1 MTPTELEQ
9 LQKRAADALS
19 LRLQKHPVKGNGK
32 PAKRVLLIC
41 AGGACISCG
50 QAPVW
55 QALEKE
61 LVRNN
66 LQDTVQL
73 VQTGCMSACDMG
85 PIVIVRPDNVLYQ
98 HVKPEDAAK
107 IVQQHM
113 LKDEPVKELMWR
125 ADPKSEPIAS
135 PDEIPFFSKQVKIV
149 LETCG
154 IVDPENIEDYVAME
168 GYQALSK
175 ALTSMT
181 PQQVIDEV
189 KASGIRGRGGAGFP
203 TGTKWQMLRNAKSD
217 EKYVICNADEGD
229 PGAFMDRSVLEG
241 DPHRV
246 LEAMAIAG
254 FAAGASKGFVYV
266 RAEYPL
272 AIRRLQIAL
281 EQARRY
287 GLLGRR
293 ILGTD
298 FSFGI
303 EIRVGAGAFVCGEET
318 ALMASV
324 QGKRGMP
331 RPRPPFPT
339 DAGINDKPTS
349 INNVETFASIPTILR
364 KGGKWYASIGTPKS
378 TGTKVF
384 ALAGKVNNTGLVEV
398 PMGTTLRT
406 IIFEIGGGIP
416 DGKAFKAAQTG
427 GPSGGCIPAAHLDL
441 PLDFDSLQQIGSI
454 VGSGGLVVMDEDSC
468 MVDVAKFFMDFC
480 VDESCGKCP
489 PCRVGTKQI
498 YKTLHKICEG
508 HGTQEDITKL
518 DDLCDVLRSSS
529 LCGLGQTSPN
539 PTMSTLRHFKA
550 EYEAHIKEHKCPAKV
565 CKSLITY
572 VIAQAACTGC
582 SLCGRNCP
590 TSAISRVD
598 GQKKYTI
605 DQAKC
610 IHCGKCFE
618 VCNFAAVTRE

>member
-9 LQKRAADALS
+9 LQKRAAEALS
-19 LRLQKHPVKGNGK
+19 LRLQKRQVKSNGK
-32 PAKRVLLIC
+32 PAERVLLIC

-50 QAPVW
+50 EAPVW
-55 QALEKE
+55 EALEKE

-66 LQDTVQL
+66 LHDTVHM

-85 PIVIVRPDNVLYQ
+85 PLVIVRPDNILYQ
-98 HVKPEDAAK
+98 HVKPEDAAR

-113 LKDEPVKELMWR
+113 LRDEPVTELMYR
-125 ADPKSEPIAS
+125 PHPEADPIPN

-154 IVDPENIEDYVAME
+154 IIDPENIEEYIAME
-168 GYQALSK
+168 GYAALAK
-175 ALTSMT
+175 AVSAMT

-203 TGTKWQMLRNAKSD
+203 TAIKWQMLHNAPGS
-217 EKYVICNADEGD
+217 EKYIICNADEGD

-246 LEAMAIAG
+246 LEAMAL
-254 FAAGASKGFVYV
+254 AAYATGASKGFIYV

-293 ILGTD
+293 ILGSD

-324 QGKRGMP
+324 QGRRGMP

-339 DAGINDKPTS
+339 DSGIHDKPTS
-349 INNVETFASIPTILR
+349 INNVETFASIPAIVR
-364 KGGKWYASIGTPKS
+364 RGGKWYAGIGTEKS

-384 ALAGKVNNTGLVEV
+384 ALAGNVNATGLVEV
-398 PMGTTLRT
+398 PMGTTLRE

-416 DGKAFKAAQTG
+416 GGKKFKAAQTG
-427 GPSGGCIPAAHLDL
+427 GPSGGCIPAEHLDL

-498 YKTLHKICEG
+498 YKTLQKICDG
-508 HGTQEDITKL
+508 KGSEDDLAIL

-539 PTMSTLRHFKA
+539 PTMSTLRHFRD
-550 EYEAHIKEHKCPAKV
+550 EYEAHIKGHKCPAKV
-565 CKSLITY
+565 CKQLLTY
-572 VIAQAACTGC
+572 IINLEKCTGC
-582 SLCGRNCP
+582 SLCARNCP
-590 TSAISRVD
+590 TDAISRID
-598 GQKKYTI
+598 GQRKYVI
-605 DQAKC
+605 DQDKC
-610 IHCGKCFE
+610 IHCGKCHE
-618 VCNFAAVTRE
+618 VCRFAAVAIE

>member
-1 MTPTELEQ
+1 MTPSELEQ
-9 LQKRAADALS
+9 LQKRAAEALA
-19 LRLQKHPVKGNGK
+19 LRLQKHAVKGNGK
-32 PAKRVLLIC
+32 PARRVLLIC

-50 QAPVW
+50 EAPVW
-55 QALEKE
+55 AALEKE

-66 LQDTVQL
+66 LQDTVQM

-98 HVKPEDAAK
+98 HVKPEDAGR

-113 LKDEPVKELMWR
+113 LRDEPVRDLMWR
-125 ADPKSEPIAS
+125 PGPKAEPVAS

-154 IVDPENIEDYVAME
+154 IIDPENIEEYIAME
-168 GYQALSK
+168 GYQALAK

-189 KASGIRGRGGAGFP
+189 KTSGIRGRGGAGFP
-203 TGTKWQMLRNAKSD
+203 TGTKWQMLRNAKGD
-217 EKYVICNADEGD
+217 EKYIICNADEGD

-246 LEAMAIAG
+246 LEAMALAG
-254 FAAGASKGFVYV
+254 YAAGASKGFVYV

-349 INNVETFASIPTILR
+349 INNVETFASIPAIIR
-364 KGGKWYASIGTPKS
+364 RGGAWYASIGTPKS

-398 PMGTTLRT
+398 PM
-406 IIFEIGGGIP
+406 EIGR
-416 DGKAFKAAQTG
+416 A
-427 GPSGGCIPAAHLDL
+427 
-441 PLDFDSLQQIGSI
+441 
-454 VGSGGLVVMDEDSC
+454 SC
-468 MVDVAKFFMDFC
+468 R
-480 VDESCGKCP
+480 E
-489 PCRVGTKQI
+489 RV
-498 YKTLHKICEG
+498 
-508 HGTQEDITKL
+508 
-518 DDLCDVLRSSS
+518 
-529 LCGLGQTSPN
+529 
-539 PTMSTLRHFKA
+539 
-550 EYEAHIKEHKCPAKV
+550 
-565 CKSLITY
+565 
-572 VIAQAACTGC
+572 
-582 SLCGRNCP
+582 
-590 TSAISRVD
+590 
-598 GQKKYTI
+598 
-605 DQAKC
+605 
-610 IHCGKCFE
+610 
-618 VCNFAAVTRE
+618 